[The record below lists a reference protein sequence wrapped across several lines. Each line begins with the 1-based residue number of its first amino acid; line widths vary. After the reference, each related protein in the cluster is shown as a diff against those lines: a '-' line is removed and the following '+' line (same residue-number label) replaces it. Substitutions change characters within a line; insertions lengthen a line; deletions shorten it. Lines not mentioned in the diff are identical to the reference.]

1 MGTVRGVYS
10 FLKNVS
16 TFENVYFVYE
26 QTMNRT
32 GKMYEILIIKLYKTT
47 KIIKHAQKNTKGYC
61 FWGKNVVHLT
71 YENDLVIDSEECNL
85 KNDIT

>member
-1 MGTVRGVYS
+1 MGTGRGVYS

-61 FWGKNVVHLT
+61 F
-71 YENDLVIDSEECNL
+71 
-85 KNDIT
+85 